1 MKSVHLSDLRGE
13 SYSLRRVIAHMQYWR
28 EGSTWLIQ
36 EGGRINTAI
45 MALVGLE
52 ADYVDIAEQTVLATV
67 KPGDLVMIP
76 QGMRYE
82 FVCRRIEQGKNNLE
96 DLPEGNYYWDGIKED
111 GENVSRC
118 ANAVFLGFEMFD
130 DNGRPF
136 TLGSRIHVMHP
147 PQSTRFFQKA
157 ENIARMSGNGFTPP
171 ALIAARMYELLT
183 RLSESAFTKHHSTS
197 AYQRIEPALRYMEEH
212 PAGSISVEVL
222 SRVCS
227 LSSSGFRRLFR
238 QVMGSSPID
247 YVQKQTMSRAMN
259 LLSVGELSITEAA
272 LECGFQDAFYF
283 SRFFRKHT
291 GMSPSAW
298 RKAAVDAS
306 PSIQSSES
314 CDEKYI

>member
-1 MKSVHLSDLRGE
+1 MRSVHLSDLRGE
-13 SYSLRRVIAHMQYWR
+13 SYSLRKVIAHMQYWR

-52 ADYVDIAEQTVLATV
+52 ADYVNVADQTVLATV
-67 KPGDLVMIP
+67 KPGDLAIIP
-76 QGMRYE
+76 QGLRYE
-82 FVCRRIEQGKNNLE
+82 FVCRSVEQGQNNLE
-96 DLPEGNYYWDGIKED
+96 DLPEGNYYWNGIKED
-111 GENVSRC
+111 GENISRS
-118 ANAVFLGFEMFD
+118 ANAVFLGFELFD
-130 DNGRPF
+130 DNGKPF
-136 TLGSRIHVMHP
+136 TLGSRIHVIHP
-147 PQSTRFFQKA
+147 PQSSKFFQIA
-157 ENIARMSGNGFTPP
+157 ESIARMSGSSFTPP

-183 RLSESAFTKHHSTS
+183 RLSESAFTKHQSTS
-197 AYQRIEPALRYMEEH
+197 AYQRVEPALRYMEEH
-212 PAGSISVEVL
+212 PAGSISVEML
-222 SRVCS
+222 SKVCN

-238 QVMGSSPID
+238 QVMGISPID

-298 RKAAVDAS
+298 RKAAMDAS
-306 PSIQSSES
+306 PLIQNGE
-314 CDEKYI
+314 CRDEI